1 MARGDPAESPG
12 SDRQGARERAFRL
25 LAVTVTALFFAFAS
39 LGATFIWYDRSAAA
53 VAHTQEVRNGIDN
66 VLQALTDAESAQR
79 AYILT
84 GDPAFLTQ
92 IEDGR
97 DQADAEL
104 NRVEVLTRDNSP
116 QQARITALR
125 TLIGRRIAVIYQT
138 VAERRSGDVAA
149 AVRILRRGEGVA
161 AMQGIRRMVAEL
173 EAAEARLLA
182 ERADRTGA
190 VGIAVIALLMG
201 FALLLTFLFV
211 KALRDISLDR
221 EVETDTA
228 ERLRVLLADRTLLL
242 DEVNHRVKN
251 SLQQIASVVRLQ
263 SRSVEHADA
272 REALEKTL
280 DRIIAVGR
288 VHEQL
293 YRAGGEIGV
302 FDAGHY
308 AKALAHDLVDSLG
321 REDVRLETAV
331 ETATLDLRQ
340 AVPLALILNE
350 LITNALK
357 YGCPADRPGCIR
369 VGFGTDG
376 DNYRLSVADD
386 GQGLPEGF
394 EPQMKKSLGMRAIEA
409 LARQLGGRFV
419 IEKPQA
425 GAAFAVV
432 FPRSCDDHAYHGG

>member
-1 MARGDPAESPG
+1 MTRDPAEVSG
-12 SDRQGARERAFRL
+12 SNRQAARERAFGL
-25 LAVTVTALFFAFAS
+25 LAVTVAALFLAFAS
-39 LGATFIWYDRSAAA
+39 LGGVFVWYERNASA
-53 VAHTQEVRNGIDN
+53 VSRTHEVRNGVAD

-84 GDPAFLTQ
+84 GDQNFIAQ

-97 DQADAEL
+97 ARAESRL
-104 NRVEVLTRDNSP
+104 NAVDILTAENP
-116 QQARITALR
+116 TQQARLAELRALMAKR
-125 TLIGRRIAVIYQT
+125 LAVIDLTRGQ
-138 VAERRSGDVAA
+138 RRSGDAVAA
-149 AVRILRRGEGVA
+149 IRTIRKGEGIA
-161 AMQGIRRMVAEL
+161 AMHGIRLIVAEL
-173 EAAEARLLA
+173 EAEEARLLA
-182 ERADRTGA
+182 ERADQAAAIRAVLVFLLTGFGA
-190 VGIAVIALLMG
+190 ALALL
-201 FALLLTFLFV
+201 FIRAQ
-211 KALRDISLDR
+211 RDLSLDR
-221 EVETDTA
+221 EAEADTS
-228 ERLRVLLADRTLLL
+228 ERLRALLADRTLLL

-263 SRSVEHADA
+263 SRSVPHGAA

-280 DRIIAVGR
+280 DRIMAVGR

-293 YRAGGEIGV
+293 YKSGGEVGL

-321 REDVRLETAV
+321 RDDVRLTTEV
-331 ETATLDLRQ
+331 EAHVLDLRQ

-357 YGCPADRPGCIR
+357 YGCPDDRPCAIH

-376 DNYRLSVADD
+376 QEFRLSVSDD
-386 GQGLPEGF
+386 GMGLPKGF
-394 EPQMKKSLGMRAIEA
+394 TPRSKNSLGMRAIEA

-419 IEKPQA
+419 VEQPEA

-432 FPRSCDDHAYHGG
+432 FPRNL